1 MSGCYK
7 FLERQW
13 NREKHYFECNFPGCT
28 AKLHAI
34 GEKGDT
40 CDTLHLLG
48 DGLGDVYVPE
58 CDLRL
63 ADSSREQICRT
74 IFEDPIIACKE
85 VHLNLSLQ
93 FKEGTKKLLIQMILY
108 RFTGM
113 LDL

>member
-1 MSGCYK
+1 M
-7 FLERQW
+7 R
-13 NREKHYFECNFPGCT
+13 
-28 AKLHAI
+28 
-34 GEKGDT
+34 

-48 DGLGDVYVPE
+48 DGLGDVHVPE
-58 CDLRL
+58 RGLSQ

-74 IFEDPIIACKE
+74 IFEDPMIACKE

-93 FKEGTKKLLIQMILY
+93 FREGAKKSLIQMILY